1 MADWWDTHLLPGSEP
16 RSGLEASVV
25 FFAEGEG
32 WRAARNWPPD
42 GFSQMQLFLAGHRLA
57 AGLPSQPGLRHYR
70 GDPTVGIAGG
80 MWDPFGTGNG
90 WPEEQSIDDVRSL
103 TFTSDPFPESLLIAG
118 APEADLYVTVLDGN
132 EAYVV
137 ARLSVVG
144 PDERST
150 LITAGWCRIPARPQV
165 TVGDAGDGA
174 DAGVPLKA
182 TTISLGPTASVLP
195 AGARV
200 RLSMACSDFPRMW
213 PTSSNPELVLGF
225 GPGSASTLRVP
236 VGRAGD
242 RTDVP
247 AAIPLPPEGPDSGW
261 VTADEPA
268 FSLSH
273 DKVTHEVAVTFGARS
288 RLRSPSGAD
297 MELDEEYTARV
308 QADRPDGA
316 AVLARIDVGLRMP
329 AGERVTVN
337 VRSTSSRRASVV
349 EASVTMDGV
358 TVLGQSWTGH
368 DTITATA

>member
-1 MADWWDTHLLPGSEP
+1 
-16 RSGLEASVV
+16 
-25 FFAEGEG
+25 
-32 WRAARNWPPD
+32 
-42 GFSQMQLFLAGHRLA
+42 
-57 AGLPSQPGLRHYR
+57 
-70 GDPTVGIAGG
+70 

-90 WPEEQSIDDVRSL
+90 WPEEQSIDDARSL
-103 TFTSDPFPESLLIAG
+103 TFTSDPLSESLLMAG
-118 APEADLYVTVLDGN
+118 APQADLHVTVPNGD
-132 EAYVV
+132 EAHVV

-150 LITAGWCRIPARPQV
+150 LITAGWCRITARPQI
-165 TVGDAGDGA
+165 TASDAGDGA
-174 DAGVPLKA
+174 DAGVPLNA
-182 TTISLGPTASVLP
+182 TTISFGPAAFVLP

-200 RLSMACSDFPRMW
+200 RLSVACSDFPRIW

-225 GPGSASTLRVP
+225 GPRSASTLRVP

-247 AAIPLPPEGPDSGW
+247 AAIARPPEGPDSGW

-316 AVLARIDVGLRMP
+316 AVLARIGVGLRMP

-337 VRSTSSRRASVV
+337 LRSRSSRRASVV
-349 EASVTMDGV
+349 EANVTMDGV
-358 TVLGQSWTGH
+358 TVLDQSWAGH
-368 DTITATA
+368 DTVTETV